1 MQKTATAPGKIILF
15 GEHAVVHGQ
24 PAIAVPLA
32 SVQVT
37 AAVEDAGCGGGV
49 TIQAPDVG
57 ETLHVIGARAA
68 DDPLYDALVFPVEV
82 ALRALD
88 VPMPD
93 VCITVRSTIPIA
105 SGLGSSAA
113 IAAALIRAVGLAVN
127 RPFDNGTLNPL
138 VYEIETRHHGTPSGI
153 DNTVIVY
160 EQPVYFVRGSSG
172 TPDTIETFRIA
183 NPFTLLV
190 ADSGQASPTHRA
202 VSDVRALYDAEPARI
217 GAIFQRIGAITQAA
231 RVAVETESAER
242 SKSSTIVAALGSLMD
257 ENHALLRDLTVSSEK
272 LDRLCAAAREAGAAG
287 AKLSGGGRGG
297 NLIALVTRENADR
310 VAAAL
315 RDAGAVNV
323 IKTEVQ

>member
-1 MQKTATAPGKIILF
+1 MRQSAAAPGKIILF

-32 SVQVT
+32 SVRVT
-37 AAVEDAGCGGGV
+37 AEVEDAGCGGGV

-57 ETLHVIGARAA
+57 VTLHVIGASAA
-68 DDPLYDALVFPVEV
+68 DDRLYDALVYPVEV

-105 SGLGSSAA
+105 SGLGSGAA
-113 IAAALIRAVGLAVN
+113 LAAALIRAVGLAVN
-127 RPFDNGTLNPL
+127 RPFDNATLNPL
-138 VYEIETRHHGTPSGI
+138 VYEVETRHHGTPSGI

-160 EQPVYFVRGSSG
+160 EQPVYFVRGSG
-172 TPDTIETFRIA
+172 ATPDTIETFRIA
-183 NPFTLLV
+183 TPFTLLV
-190 ADSGQASPTHRA
+190 ADSGQPSPTRLA
-202 VSDVRALYDAEPARI
+202 VSDVRALYEAEPARI
-217 GAIFQRIGAITQAA
+217 GAIFQRIGAITRAA
-231 RVAVETESAER
+231 RAAIETESARR
-242 SKSSTIVAALGSLMD
+242 STSSTIGTTLGSLMD

-272 LDRLCAAAREAGAAG
+272 LDSLCAAARDAGAAG

-297 NLIALVTRENADR
+297 NLIALVTPKDADR
-310 VAAAL
+310 VSAAL
-315 RDAGAVNV
+315 REAGAANV